1 MQMSWQ
7 VTKSWSCRWPL
18 SWRCCRWWWWLGIDL
33 KVNGGDAEIFIDD
46 SLSLYK
52 NIQAHGLQYIVLY
65 VFLRTIIVHISYIR
79 SRSLSLPSGNLLIC
93 FTDYSIIGSEN
104 ASLIHILLTS
114 MTYKIMHM
122 LESLNYSPHSLDV
135 RLPFSRGCPCPMK
148 NGAVVQEVWIVSQNW
163 KVHWS
168 AEECYDV
175 RIERI

>member
-1 MQMSWQ
+1 MMAGD
-7 VTKSWSCRWPL
+7 WSQSQWRWCRNIH
-18 SWRCCRWWWWLGIDL
+18 RW
-33 KVNGGDAEIFIDD
+33 F